1 MLSWVVN
8 YILQDAVNQNIYA
21 KVKKLG
27 SIFNFFLKSWASK
40 VSDLQCCSHWL
51 TMIPIQNS
59 FLSCKNNTSNVATT
73 SILQTKTP

>member
-27 SIFNFFLKSWASK
+27 SIFNFFLKNPEPLK
-40 VSDLQCCSHWL
+40 FPICSVVV
-51 TMIPIQNS
+51 TG
-59 FLSCKNNTSNVATT
+59 
-73 SILQTKTP
+73 